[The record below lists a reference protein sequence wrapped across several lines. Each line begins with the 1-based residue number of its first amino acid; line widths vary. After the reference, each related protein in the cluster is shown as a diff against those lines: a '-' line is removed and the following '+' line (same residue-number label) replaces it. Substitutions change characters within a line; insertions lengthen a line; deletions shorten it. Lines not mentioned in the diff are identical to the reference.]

1 MSWWEAAILGI
12 VQGLTEFLPVSSSGH
27 LVVAE
32 AVLGVDSPGV
42 VLEVVLHIAT
52 LGAVLVVYR
61 ARVVS
66 LIRGTFGGDR
76 AAWRSVGLLIVATLP
91 AAAIGLAFEDRIE
104 AAFDSLAL
112 VGVAFVLTGA
122 ILWSTRGRDGPREE
136 PTVAGAIAIGVA
148 QALAILPG
156 ISRSGSTIAAG
167 VWSKVDPV
175 RAAEFSFLMAVA
187 AIGGAAVLAIPD
199 LRATGSAL
207 GWGPLATGFVTAF
220 VSGVAAIRVLVALLA
235 RRSFHQFAPY
245 CWLLGVATL
254 LWSLRA

>member
-1 MSWWEAAILGI
+1 VSWWEAAILGI

-32 AVLGVDSPGV
+32 AVLGVESPGV

-61 ARVVS
+61 TRVAS
-66 LIRGTFGGDR
+66 LIRGMFTADR
-76 AAWRSVGLLIVATLP
+76 DAWRSIALLIVATLP
-91 AAAIGLAFEDRIE
+91 AAAVGLAFEERIE

-112 VGVAFVLTGA
+112 VGAAFILTGV
-122 ILWSTRGRDGPREE
+122 ILWSTRGRDGLRAE
-136 PTVAGAIAIGVA
+136 PSVAGAIVIGLA

-199 LRATGSAL
+199 LKATGSAL
-207 GWGPLATGFVTAF
+207 GWGPLATGFVAAF
-220 VSGVAAIRVLVALLA
+220 VSGIAAIRFLVALLA

-245 CWLLGVATL
+245 CWLLGVATV
-254 LWSLRA
+254 LWSLRG